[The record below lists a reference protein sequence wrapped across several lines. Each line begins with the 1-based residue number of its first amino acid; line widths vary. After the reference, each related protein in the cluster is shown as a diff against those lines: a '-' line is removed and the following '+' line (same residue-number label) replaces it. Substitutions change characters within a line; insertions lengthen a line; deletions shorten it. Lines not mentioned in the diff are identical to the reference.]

1 MGMLFDLLPLLDAWE
16 YHILDVDD
24 ETLPAGG
31 TYDLIFEEKKLGWI
45 LSAALGVHGANAEQ
59 TEISVRVDD
68 WTLDT
73 TFERLMQA
81 GLIQRGVMTP
91 YIARYDP
98 ILDIYEALF
107 EFAYPT
113 PYKKFL
119 RVSIR
124 GPSQNAIVIDGE
136 AATIRINPEVGM
148 REKFEHSFR
157 KVLGTSEIAKK
168 KGE

>member
-1 MGMLFDLLPLLDAWE
+1 MLFELLPLMDAWE

-24 ETLPAGG
+24 ETIPAGG
-31 TYDLIFEEKKLGWI
+31 TYNLVFEEKKLGWI
-45 LSAALGVHGANAEQ
+45 LSAALGVRGPNAEE

-68 WTLDT
+68 WRLDT

-98 ILDIYEALF
+98 VLDIYEALF
-107 EFAYPT
+107 EFAYPI

-119 RVSIR
+119 HITINR
-124 GPSQNAIVIDGE
+124 PSQNAIVIDGE
-136 AATIRINPEVGM
+136 VATIRIKPDPQ
-148 REKFEHSFR
+148 SFR
-157 KVLGTSEIAKK
+157 DMFEKSLKEVLGTAKGK
-168 KGE
+168 R